1 MIHRKISLW
10 REVGR
15 GDRGRVRGGSVMLES
30 QSGEDFIRERVH
42 KAWHCGSEPCGH
54 LGEGCRQREPQ
65 GGGAWERSM
74 LAGSRN
80 RVVASKG

>member
-1 MIHRKISLW
+1 MVHQKIRLW

-54 LGEGCRQREPQ
+54 LGEEHVSGLQEQ
-65 GGGAWERSM
+65 DGGQ
-74 LAGSRN
+74 
-80 RVVASKG
+80 

>member
-1 MIHRKISLW
+1 MVHQKIGLW

-30 QSGEDFIRERVH
+30 QSGEDFIRERVN

-65 GGGAWERSM
+65 ARRCLGEEHVSGLQERDGGQ
-74 LAGSRN
+74 
-80 RVVASKG
+80 